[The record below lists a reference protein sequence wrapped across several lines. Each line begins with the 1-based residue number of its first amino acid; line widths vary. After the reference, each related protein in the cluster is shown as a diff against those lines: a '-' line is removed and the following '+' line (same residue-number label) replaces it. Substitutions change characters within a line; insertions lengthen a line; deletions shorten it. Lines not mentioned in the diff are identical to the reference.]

1 MPIEGKA
8 RALLGLGVAGCVCAL
23 LFAVPS
29 WQIHAQDRDWREIP
43 SEDHS
48 QEEQLPVAISELSI
62 QLVVVFVRTG
72 KF

>member
-29 WQIHAQDRDWREIP
+29 WQIHGTMSLYRNAKDPSRFVIEI
-43 SEDHS
+43 D
-48 QEEQLPVAISELSI
+48 
-62 QLVVVFVRTG
+62 
-72 KF
+72 